1 MLIIKTQ
8 TLRLGFFT
16 LIILYHQ
23 LYTNFQMKT
32 IHLTILSALFTLNIF
47 AQQPN
52 QVQEFP
58 KTIEGQFQKL
68 YKQSNNYQVY
78 KVMRK
83 DNFLKLQKNVL
94 DSISA
99 IKKEASNKQQ
109 TINSQQQTI
118 SSLESTISKTNKE
131 LSVSMTK
138 EDNISLFGLQ
148 LNKITYNTILWGII
162 AGLLAGLLFF
172 IFRYNNSNSLTNQA
186 RKSLSDVEEELEKHR
201 KKSIEKEQKLRRQ
214 LQDEINKQ
222 RGV

>member
-1 MLIIKTQ
+1 
-8 TLRLGFFT
+8 
-16 LIILYHQ
+16 
-23 LYTNFQMKT
+23 MKT
-32 IHLTILSALFTLNIF
+32 IQLTILSALLTLNIF

-68 YKQSNNYQVY
+68 YKKSNNYQVY

-109 TINSQQQTI
+109 TINSQQKTI
-118 SSLESTISKTNKE
+118 SSLESTISKTNKD
-131 LSVSMTK
+131 LTVSMTK

-172 IFRYNNSNSLTNQA
+172 IFRYNNSNSLTSEA
-186 RKSLSDVEEELEKHR
+186 RKALSDVEQELEQHR
-201 KKSIEKEQKLRRQ
+201 KKTIEKEQKLRRQ

>member
-1 MLIIKTQ
+1 
-8 TLRLGFFT
+8 
-16 LIILYHQ
+16 
-23 LYTNFQMKT
+23 MKT
-32 IHLTILSALFTLNIF
+32 IQLTILSALLTLNIF

-99 IKKEASNKQQ
+99 IEKEASNKQQ
-109 TINSQQQTI
+109 TINSQQKTI
-118 SSLESTISKTNKE
+118 ATLESTISKTNKE
-131 LSVSMTK
+131 LTTSLSK

-148 LNKITYNTILWGII
+148 LSKITYNTILWGII

-172 IFRYNNSNSLTNQA
+172 IFRYNNSNSLTNEA
-186 RKSLSDVEEELEKHR
+186 RKSLSDVEEELEKYR